1 LSNPQA
7 ILSEFF
13 GFDQFR
19 SKQLEIIESV
29 VEGRDSFA
37 LLPTGGGKS
46 ICYQV
51 PALMQE
57 GLALVITPL
66 VSLMIDQEESLKLR
80 GINAVAI
87 HSGLRYREVE
97 VILDNCAFGNVKLL
111 FCAPERLNSRVF
123 LERLEQFNI
132 NLIAVDEA
140 HCVSEWGHD
149 FRPAYLKIKN
159 IRSTIPNVPML
170 ALTATATK
178 KVENEIIELLDL
190 DKPEVFKSSFVRENL
205 SLSVRN
211 VEDKEG
217 KLLDILEH
225 VAGSTIIYV
234 RSRKKA
240 RELSHWLTL
249 KHSISSTYYHAGL
262 NSRSRMERQKMWKNN
277 RHRVMVATNAF
288 GMGIDKPDVR
298 LVIHFD
304 VPPSIESYYQEAGRA
319 GRDGNLAY
327 AVMLTYKID
336 EKLLKERFET
346 AHPDVKYL
354 RHIYQCLANYF
365 QLASGSGKDQSFDFN
380 LADFSQRYNLKS
392 LDAFQALKRLE
403 EEELILLSEALNRP
417 STLKIILTQ
426 QDLYGFEVA
435 HKNYDVFLKGLLR
448 LYGGQLF
455 SDYLKIEE
463 LKIAKF
469 LNLDLAQVKE
479 SLTRLLNLE
488 VIDYT
493 PQTENPQLTL
503 VTERKNSG
511 DLFVNTKRLE
521 ALKSSDLARI
531 TAILN
536 YLANDDVCKMV
547 QILDYFGEKGSDCGK
562 CDVCIQHKKDN
573 IDFISKVRDALTDGP
588 LSTRELMARFSWNHE
603 EEIKEALKKMLDSGM
618 IGKEDGLLAL
628 KV

>member
-1 LSNPQA
+1 MSKPQA

-13 GFDQFR
+13 GYDQFR

-29 VEGRDSFA
+29 VEGKDSFA

-66 VSLMIDQEESLKLR
+66 VSLMIDQEESLKMR

-87 HSGLRYREVE
+87 HSGLKYREVE

-111 FCAPERLNSRVF
+111 FCAPERLNSKVF

-132 NLIAVDEA
+132 SLIAVDEA

-149 FRPAYLKIKN
+149 FRPSYLKIKD
-159 IRSTIPNVPML
+159 IRATIPNVPML

-190 DKPEVFKSSFVRENL
+190 DKPQVFKSSFVRENL
-205 SLSVRN
+205 SFSVRN

-217 KLLDILEH
+217 KLIDILEH
-225 VAGSTIIYV
+225 VEGSTIIYV

-240 RELSHWLTL
+240 RELSQWLTL

-262 NSRSRMERQKMWKNN
+262 NARSRMERQKMWKNN
-277 RHRVMVATNAF
+277 HHRVMVATNAF

-298 LVIHFD
+298 LVVHFD

-327 AVMLTYKID
+327 AVMLTHNID
-336 EKLLKERFET
+336 EKLLKDRFET
-346 AHPDVKYL
+346 AHPDIKYL

-365 QLASGSGKDQSFDFN
+365 QLASGSGRNQSFDFD

-392 LDAFQALKRLE
+392 LNAFQALKRLE
-403 EEELILLSEALNRP
+403 EEELIVLGDALNRP

-435 HKNYDVFLKGLLR
+435 HKNYDVFLKGILR

-469 LNLDLAQVKE
+469 LNLNLEEVKE
-479 SLTRLLNLE
+479 SLARLHNLE

-503 VTERKNSG
+503 VTERKNTG
-511 DLFVNTKRLE
+511 DLFVNTKRLD
-521 ALKSSDLARI
+521 ALKNSDLDRI

-536 YLANDDVCKMV
+536 YLGNDDVCKMV
-547 QILDYFGEKGSDCGK
+547 QILDYFGEKGADCGK
-562 CDVCIQHKKDN
+562 CDVCIQHKKNN
-573 IDFISKVRDALTDGP
+573 IDFVSKVSEALAEGP
-588 LSTRELMARFSWNHE
+588 LSSRELMARFSWNHE
-603 EEIKEALKKMLDSGM
+603 EEIKEVLKKMLDTGM
-618 IGKEDGLLAL
+618 ISIADGLLVL